1 MKNQTALLVMDM
13 QKGIANHVPQI
24 NSLIKANQ
32 RAIEAARHHHIP
44 VVFMRVALE
53 KHFAD
58 VSPNNRVFSSFKQ
71 RGIPMTEN
79 DEFAE
84 ILEEL
89 SPTDEEPIL
98 TKRRFS
104 AFTGSGLEV
113 FLNANHID
121 HLVLTG
127 VSTSGVV
134 LSTALEA
141 ADKDYQITVLEDAV
155 GDRSEDKHDFII
167 EQILNRSCDIESV
180 ESWRN
185 HL

>member
-1 MKNQTALLVMDM
+1 MTNQTALLVMDM
-13 QKGIANHVPQI
+13 QKGIADNVPQI

-32 RAIEAARHHHIP
+32 RAIEAARAHQIP

-53 KHFAD
+53 KNFAD
-58 VSPNNRVFSSFKQ
+58 VSPHNRVFSSFKQ
-71 RGIPMTEN
+71 RGISMTE
-79 DEFAE
+79 DDAFAQ

-89 SPTDEEPIL
+89 EPAEDEPIM

-104 AFTGSGLEV
+104 AFTGSSLEV
-113 FLNANHID
+113 FLNANQIN

-127 VSTSGVV
+127 ISTSGVV

-155 GDRSEDKHDFII
+155 GDRSDDKHDFII
-167 EQILNRSCDIESV
+167 EQILNRSCEIESV

>member
-1 MKNQTALLVMDM
+1 M
-13 QKGIANHVPQI
+13 
-24 NSLIKANQ
+24 
-32 RAIEAARHHHIP
+32 
-44 VVFMRVALE
+44 
-53 KHFAD
+53 
-58 VSPNNRVFSSFKQ
+58 
-71 RGIPMTEN
+71 
-79 DEFAE
+79 
-84 ILEEL
+84 
-89 SPTDEEPIL
+89 

-113 FLNANHID
+113 FLNANQIN

-127 VSTSGVV
+127 ISTSGVV

-155 GDRSEDKHDFII
+155 GDRSDDKHDFII
-167 EQILNRSCDIESV
+167 EQILNRSCEIESV

>member
-1 MKNQTALLVMDM
+1 MTNQTALLVMDM
-13 QKGIANHVPQI
+13 QKGIAHNVPQI

-32 RAIEAARHHHIP
+32 RAIAAAREHHIP

-53 KHFAD
+53 KNFAD

-71 RGIPMTEN
+71 RGINMTEN
-79 DEFAE
+79 DEFAQIIDE
-84 ILEEL
+84 LE
-89 SPTDEEPIL
+89 PDEDEPIL

-113 FLNANHID
+113 FLQANRIN

-127 VSTSGVV
+127 ISTSGVV

-141 ADKDYQITVLEDAV
+141 ADKDFQITVLEDAI
-155 GDRSEDKHDFII
+155 GDRSKDKHDFII
-167 EQILNRSCDIESV
+167 EQILTRSCEIESV